1 MTRVAQSLADAHGQ
15 IGGDLLALVTI
26 KNCEHF
32 LLSHA
37 MNVCILSIVMGKM
50 LQLSKTEISDLAL
63 GAMLHDIG
71 KFQEGESETDYEK
84 HPFESFKWIMKVGDI
99 NHSLLM
105 KGLIALDHHVSF
117 DGKKGFPYFR
127 LGQRP
132 HLFARIVSIADAYD
146 CLTTPVADQPALLPD
161 LALRTI
167 LKQAGTIFD
176 PLLAQVFVETLG
188 KYPVGT
194 LVELDS
200 GDLGIV
206 LKSGRS
212 ELRVTRPIVLIIRDR
227 FGNEIEGGDIVDL
240 TERHSERKAYKNS
253 IVVSHDPTSMDI
265 NISGYLMDFLTAT
278 ASG

>member
-1 MTRVAQSLADAHGQ
+1 
-15 IGGDLLALVTI
+15 
-26 KNCEHF
+26 
-32 LLSHA
+32 

-50 LQLSKTEISDLAL
+50 LQLGKAEMSDLAL

-71 KFQEGESETDYEK
+71 KFQEGESEADYQK
-84 HPFESFKWIMKVGDI
+84 HPYESFKWIMKGNEV
-99 NHSLLM
+99 NHSMLM

-117 DGKKGFPYFR
+117 DGNKGFPAFR

-132 HLFARIVSIADAYD
+132 HLYARIVSIADAYD
-146 CLTTPVADQPALLPD
+146 CLTTPVADQEALLPD
-161 LALRTI
+161 IALRTI

-176 PLLAQVFVETLG
+176 PMLAQVFVETLG

-212 ELRVTRPIVLIIRDR
+212 ELRVTRPVVLLVRDR
-227 FGNEIEGGDIVDL
+227 FGSEIEGGDIVDL
-240 TERHSERKAYKNS
+240 TERHTERKAFKSS
-253 IVVSHDPTSMDI
+253 IVCSHDPARLGI
-265 NISGYLMDFLTAT
+265 NISGYLIDFLTQT
-278 ASG
+278 AGGM